1 MHGRLGRCAG
11 LHRGSRTTAAHA
23 AAHIAAHVAA
33 HVAAH
38 AATHG
43 VARAVLAPVAAELPR
58 VVQPA
63 RLELGRLHRVGRP
76 SPARRAGMV

>member
-11 LHRGSRTTAAHA
+11 LHRRSRTAHATAHAAAHTAAHA
-23 AAHIAAHVAA
+23 AAHAVI
-33 HVAAH
+33 
-38 AATHG
+38 
-43 VARAVLAPVAAELPR
+43 RAVLAPVAAELPR